1 MVIYPLEFWSNTFR
15 NTTQEFGSL
24 LIPIFRSERI
34 LIIHVMI
41 EIKVTKTAEGNTFF
55 FSPQGVK

>member
-55 FSPQGVK
+55 FSPQGVR